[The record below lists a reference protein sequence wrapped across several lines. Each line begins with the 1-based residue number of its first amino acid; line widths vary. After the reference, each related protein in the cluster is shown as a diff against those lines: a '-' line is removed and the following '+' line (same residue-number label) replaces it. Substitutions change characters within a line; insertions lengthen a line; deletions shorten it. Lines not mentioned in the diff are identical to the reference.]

1 MIVSLDKVDA
11 KPAALTGAS
20 ARTRDLMVRTAV
32 DLMQRGKTPSV
43 SDAAEA
49 AGVSRATAYRY
60 FPTQSALIEAVVD
73 HALGPILQWD
83 SASRNAEARVAD
95 LLESSNNRIIEFEA
109 TFKAALGLSL
119 EQWAQAR
126 SNLAPSGPQFRRG
139 HRIDLLEK
147 ALAPLRGT
155 LSEAQFGKLAMAL
168 SLTFGLEVILVL
180 RDIWKVDV
188 GEMQDVATW
197 AARALVRA
205 ALAEADQTG
214 ADQTGADQT
223 GAIRQS
229 ADSGPGQK

>member
-1 MIVSLDKVDA
+1 MGVSLQSVEV
-11 KPAALTGAS
+11 KPATLTGAS

-73 HALGPILQWD
+73 HALGPILEWD
-83 SASRNAEARVAD
+83 STSDDAEARVFD
-95 LLESSNNRIIEFEA
+95 LLASSSTRIIEFEA

-126 SNLAPSGPQFRRG
+126 AEVAPSGPQFRRG

-147 ALAPLRGT
+147 ALAPLENR
-155 LSEAQFGKLAMAL
+155 LSPAQFAKLAMAL

-180 RDIWKVDV
+180 RDIWKVEV
-188 GEMQDVATW
+188 SEMQDVATW
-197 AARALVRA
+197 AARSLVRA
-205 ALAEADQTG
+205 ALAEAGQT
-214 ADQTGADQT
+214 AA
-223 GAIRQS
+223 
-229 ADSGPGQK
+229 SGGK

>member
-1 MIVSLDKVDA
+1 M
-11 KPAALTGAS
+11 ALTGAS

-43 SDAAEA
+43 SDAAESA
-49 AGVSRATAYRY
+49 AVSRATAYRY

-73 HALGPILQWD
+73 HALGPILEWD
-83 SASRNAEARVAD
+83 SASDDAEERVFD
-95 LLESSNNRIIEFEA
+95 LLASSSTRIIEFEA

-139 HRIDLLEK
+139 HRIDLLQK
-147 ALAPLRGT
+147 ALSPLRGKLT
-155 LSEAQFGKLAMAL
+155 EAQFGKLAKAL
-168 SLTFGLEVILVL
+168 SLTFGLEVIVVL

-188 GEMQDVATW
+188 REMQEVATW

-205 ALAEADQTG
+205 ALAEAEPISTTGQTTGTG
-214 ADQTGADQT
+214 AG
-223 GAIRQS
+223 R
-229 ADSGPGQK
+229 P

>member
-1 MIVSLDKVDA
+1 MSVSFQKAEVKVT
-11 KPAALTGAS
+11 ALTGAS

-60 FPTQSALIEAVVD
+60 FPTQSALVEAVVH
-73 HALGPILQWD
+73 HALGPILEWD
-83 SASRNAEARVAD
+83 STLDCAEERVFD
-95 LLESSNNRIIEFEA
+95 LLASSSARIIEFEA

-126 SNLAPSGPQFRRG
+126 SNVVPSGPQFRRG

-147 ALAPLRGT
+147 ALSPLRGKLT
-155 LSEAQFGKLAMAL
+155 EAQFGRLAMAL

-188 GEMQDVATW
+188 SEMQDVATW

-205 ALAEADQTG
+205 ALAEA
-214 ADQTGADQT
+214 A
-223 GAIRQS
+223 QS
-229 ADSGPGQK
+229 SASGEMPRMGEGHP